1 MITNIKNMIMI
12 TNILSFSEV
21 LLNYFITLPKLP

>member
-12 TNILSFSEV
+12 TNIPSFSEV